1 MNINQSLFTR
11 TVMGTAFVAIVS
23 LMGACTSTKLDD
35 EPSAK
40 IEPRT
45 GIPGTGGASTGAID
59 PRTTPVPS
67 SNSTVTTVTPNDPLK
82 DPASPLS
89 KRSVYFDYDSFVLKD
104 EYRVTVEAHARYL
117 NAVKARKVVVQGNT
131 DERGSREY
139 NLALGQKRAEVVRKS
154 LMALGVSDGQI
165 EAVSFGEEKPKAAS
179 SDEAAF
185 AENRRADL
193 AY

>member
-1 MNINQSLFTR
+1 
-11 TVMGTAFVAIVS
+11 
-23 LMGACTSTKLDD
+23 MGACTSTKLDD
-35 EPSAK
+35 EPGAK

-45 GIPGTGGASTGAID
+45 GIAGTAGASTGAID
-59 PRTTPVPS
+59 PRTTPVPG